1 MTPAAPIAS
10 VRWRPWRIALREPL
24 ATGAGALSERE
35 GLLLRIETA
44 DGLAGLGESAPLP
57 GEGLSVASLAAR
69 MAEVAATLVG
79 RSPGE
84 VWDALPSSPVRVP
97 AADVAVETALA
108 DLLAGVCGV
117 PLAHWLAEQAGLPPP
132 APTPIPANALL
143 VAVDPD
149 NLAREAAE
157 AAACGFRTVKVKVG
171 GDTARDG
178 ERLWAVRAALGPDAE
193 IRIDANGAWS
203 EEEAPT
209 ALAAHAV
216 HGVALCE
223 QPVAP
228 GPNAI
233 KGLARVRAASP
244 IPIAADESCTSLD
257 DLRALLEA
265 DAVDAVVIKP
275 LRTGLGE
282 ALTMIGEATTR
293 DVPCILTTTFD
304 TGVGTALALHIA
316 ALLPD
321 PRPACGLAT
330 LSLLAGDI
338 VLGCPAPEAGSL
350 SLPAGPGLGVVL
362 DDDALDRFAT
372 GPWEGLPA

>member
-10 VRWRPWRIALREPL
+10 VRWRPWRIPLREPL

-35 GLLLRIETA
+35 GLILRIETA
-44 DGLAGLGESAPLP
+44 DGLAGLGECAPLP
-57 GEGLSVASLAAR
+57 GARLSVAFLAAR
-69 MAEVAATLVG
+69 MAAVAPTLVG

-84 VWDALPSSPVRVP
+84 VWDALSSSPVRVP
-97 AADVAVETALA
+97 AADVAIETALA
-108 DLLAGVCGV
+108 DLLAGACGA
-117 PLAHWLAEQAGLPPP
+117 PLAHWLADQASLPHP

-143 VAVDPD
+143 VAVHPD

-171 GDTARDG
+171 GDIARDG
-178 ERLWAVRAALGPDAE
+178 DRLHAVRAALGPDAE

-203 EEEAPT
+203 EEEA
-209 ALAAHAV
+209 LAALMKHAV
-216 HGVALCE
+216 HGIALCE

-228 GPNAI
+228 GPDAI
-233 KGLARVRAASP
+233 ESLARVRAASP
-244 IPIAADESCTSLD
+244 IPIAADESCTSVN

-265 DAVDAVVIKP
+265 EAVDAAVIKP
-275 LRTGLGE
+275 LRTGLLE
-282 ALTMIGEATTR
+282 ALAMIREAAAR
-293 DVPCILTTTFD
+293 DLPCILTTTFD
-304 TGVGTALALHIA
+304 TGVGTALALHLA

-330 LSLLAGDI
+330 LPLLVGDI
-338 VLGCPAPEAGSL
+338 VRGCPAPEAGA
-350 SLPAGPGLGVVL
+350 LPLPPGPGLGVVL

-372 GPWEGLPA
+372 GPWEGVPA